1 MITNELHR
9 RPQPPLLDIPDANTG
24 MHLAF
29 ERLQNG
35 NYAGAFDV
43 IDRLAQTFPGAQIE
57 ILAAAH
63 DFYQM
68 MQDRSRYHL
77 YQSRHFDFPI
87 HPGDKVL
94 DIGSGHLP
102 FPLAT
107 HLADITL
114 TDHGY
119 GRAGT
124 PFKHVDGKPVYEV
137 DVENTGFAD
146 KEFDFVYCS
155 HVLEHARDPA
165 AACRELIRIA
175 KRGYI
180 ETPRHG
186 KDIFLNSG
194 KASQHRWSVENV
206 FGTLVFTEYTGEDLE
221 GLGCG
226 VLMDMHCA
234 PETDRE
240 KAFSAL
246 IYLRASQVNTMV
258 MWSGDFPFEVRRVP
272 APAVIPAEPAAARI
286 PPTPRPETRRLKFLQ
301 VHTFYDVYLDWLY
314 RQNPHLAQAS
324 YAEQNRIL
332 IEDAF
337 SGVHMIA
344 PYLDELGYDSHLVVA
359 NCGHAQFAWMRERG
373 LPVEQVND
381 LMWRIVRRQIEAID
395 PDVLYLS
402 EPVQFPG
409 AFLRTLPKKPKL
421 VLGWRAANIPQD
433 IDWHGFDVM
442 LSSLSR
448 LREAAVKLG
457 ARHAEDFAPGIPQR
471 IYQGIRDIRPEHDV
485 VFPGQLTLGQHPRRN
500 YLLSRIAEVAARG
513 DFTCALHLS
522 GDLSLAT
529 SDMTRFL
536 REPVYGLS
544 MHRALRSGRIAFDG
558 RGNIGLIDAN
568 SQEVVDLASQESGNM
583 RIFEATGSGV
593 FLLTEYFPN
602 LAKHFEIGKEIE
614 VFHDDSDL
622 INKIR
627 YYVAHPRERED
638 IAERGLQRCLREHS
652 MERRIH
658 DFDGIVRRHLA
669 LANRH

>member
-1 MITNELHR
+1 
-9 RPQPPLLDIPDANTG
+9 
-24 MHLAF
+24 HLAF
-29 ERLQNG
+29 ERLQNRD
-35 NYAGAFDV
+35 YAGAFDV
-43 IDRLAQTFPGAQIE
+43 IDQLAQMFPTARID
-57 ILAAAH
+57 ILAAAY

-68 MQDRSRYHL
+68 MPSRSRYDL
-77 YQSRHFDFPI
+77 YQSRYFDFLI
-87 HPGDKVL
+87 RPGDKVL

-114 TDHGY
+114 TDHSY

-137 DVENTGFAD
+137 DVESTGFAD

-165 AACRELIRIA
+165 AACRELMRIA

-186 KDIFLNSG
+186 KDIFLNTG
-194 KASQHRWSVENV
+194 KTSQHRWSVENV
-206 FGTLVFTEYTGEDLE
+206 FGTLVFTEYTEEDLE
-221 GLGCG
+221 GLGCD
-226 VLMDMHCA
+226 VLLDMHCA
-234 PETDRE
+234 PATDRE

-246 IYLRASQVNTMV
+246 IYLRAPQVNTMV
-258 MWSGDFPFEVRRVP
+258 MWSGDFPFEIRS
-272 APAVIPAEPAAARI
+272 APAKQPAVPDADSG
-286 PPTPRPETRRLKFLQ
+286 TVQVRPEVRRLKFLQ

-314 RQNPHLAQAS
+314 RQHPHLARAP
-324 YAEQNRIL
+324 YAEQNRVL
-332 IEDAF
+332 VEDAF

-344 PYLDELGYDSHLVVA
+344 PYLDELGYDSQLVVA
-359 NCGHAQFAWMRERG
+359 NCGHAQFAWLREHG
-373 LPVEQVND
+373 LPVEQAND
-381 LMWRIVRRQIEAID
+381 LMWRIVRQQIEEID

-409 AFLRTLPKKPKL
+409 AFLRTLPKKPRL

-457 ARHAEDFAPGIPQR
+457 ARYGEDFAPGIPER
-471 IYQGIRDIRPEHDV
+471 IYRSVRGIQPDHDV

-513 DFTCALHLS
+513 DFNCALHLS

-529 SDMTRFL
+529 PDMERFL
-536 REPVYGLS
+536 REPVYGLA

-558 RGNIGLIDAN
+558 RGNIGLVDAN
-568 SQEVVDLASQESGNM
+568 SQEVVDLANQESGNM

-602 LAKHFEIGKEIE
+602 LQKHFEIGKEIE

-622 INKIR
+622 IDKIR
-627 YYVAHPRERED
+627 YYIAHPRERED

-652 MERRIH
+652 MGQRIH
-658 DFDGIVRRHLA
+658 DFDRIVRKHLA
-669 LANRH
+669 LADQESTASQPNEDR